1 MVQNKSLVFKR
12 VHETPTVAGQD
23 IAVESKEFD
32 LDQVC
37 MDSIEP
43 PTVGPEQRQYLLTG

>member
-1 MVQNKSLVFKR
+1 MVSNKSLIFKK

-23 IAVESKEFD
+23 IAVESREFD

-37 MDSIEP
+37 
-43 PTVGPEQRQYLLTG
+43 